1 MARICCARSWAASG
15 AALALAFALAGCG
28 EPAPA
33 PTPTPTATAAAE
45 QDCLGAAALAN
56 GCEEP
61 ATLVPATER
70 SAPCERT
77 EPLGLVEP
85 CAFGPAGGETFA
97 LVGDSHANALRSAFA
112 VAAED
117 VGWRGYALTRNGC
130 PYVRDGRAL
139 PEPTFSQCA
148 TFKQQVPQWLAQ
160 HPEVTTV
167 FVIGL
172 PRNAATQDPANW
184 LAAWRAFPASV
195 KRLVVLRDTPELRED
210 TLACVEAATA
220 QPGATCAVDRATA
233 LAPDPAVIA
242 AEQHGAPLIDL
253 SRYFCDQ
260 QRCFPVIG
268 GVRAY
273 QDLTHVTPQF
283 AYTLGPY
290 LADELRRLG

>member
-1 MARICCARSWAASG
+1 MPT
-15 AALALAFALAGCG
+15 
-28 EPAPA
+28 PA
-33 PTPTPTATAAAE
+33 PTPTATATAE
-45 QDCLGAAALAN
+45 QDCVGAAALAN

-61 ATLVPATER
+61 PTVAVDAR

-97 LVGDSHANALRSAFA
+97 LIGDSHANALRSAFA

-139 PEPTFSQCA
+139 PEPAFSQCA

-172 PRNAATQDPANW
+172 PRNAASQDPANW
-184 LAAWRAFPASV
+184 LAAWQAFPASV

-210 TLACVEAATA
+210 Y
-220 QPGATCAVDRATA
+220 PGLR
-233 LAPDPAVIA
+233 
-242 AEQHGAPLIDL
+242 
-253 SRYFCDQ
+253 
-260 QRCFPVIG
+260 RCCRG
-268 GVRAY
+268 TTG
-273 QDLTHVTPQF
+273 L
-283 AYTLGPY
+283 
-290 LADELRRLG
+290 ELRRGPCDGPRSRPGGGRRAAARRTFDRPVALLLR

>member
-1 MARICCARSWAASG
+1 MARICCARSWAASC
-15 AALALAFALAGCG
+15 AAVALALAGCG
-28 EPAPA
+28 GTTPA
-33 PTPTPTATAAAE
+33 PTPTPSPTATAAAE

-56 GCEEP
+56 GCAEP
-61 ATLVPATER
+61 ETVVPATGR

-117 VGWRGYALTRNGC
+117 VGRRGYALTRNGC
-130 PYVRDGRAL
+130 PFVRDGRAV
-139 PEPTFSQCA
+139 PEPMFSQCA
-148 TFKQQVPQWLAQ
+148 TFKQQVPRWLAQ

-172 PRNAATQDPANW
+172 PRNAASQDPANW
-184 LAAWRAFPASV
+184 LAAWQTFPESV
-195 KRLVVLRDTPELRED
+195 KRLVVLRDTPELRDD
-210 TLACVEAATA
+210 TLACVEATPEK
-220 QPGATCAVDRATA
+220 PGSSCAVDRATA
-233 LAPDPAVIA
+233 LAPDPAVTA
-242 AEQHGAPLIDL
+242 AEQRGAPLIDL

>member
-1 MARICCARSWAASG
+1 MARICCARSWAASC
-15 AALALAFALAGCG
+15 AAVALALAGCG
-28 EPAPA
+28 GTAPAPA

-61 ATLVPATER
+61 ATVVPATER

-77 EPLGLVEP
+77 KPLGLVEP

-117 VGWRGYALTRNGC
+117 VGRRGYALTRNGC
-130 PYVRDGRAL
+130 PFVRDGRAV

-172 PRNAATQDPANW
+172 PRNAASQDPANW
-184 LAAWRAFPASV
+184 LAAWQTFPASV

-210 TLACVEAATA
+210 TLACVEASPEK
-220 QPGATCAVDRATA
+220 PGSSCAVDRA
-233 LAPDPAVIA
+233 
-242 AEQHGAPLIDL
+242 HGAR
-253 SRYFCDQ
+253 SGS
-260 QRCFPVIG
+260 G
-268 GVRAY
+268 GRPPPSNAAH
-273 QDLTHVTPQF
+273 L
-283 AYTLGPY
+283 
-290 LADELRRLG
+290 